1 LRWRSPA
8 RFLPC
13 GRCRASAKTHQQE
26 KGTVMKKSSENT
38 AVNATAFP
46 EQVSV
51 AMAEIA
57 ENMREG
63 LLRWLSVLA
72 CR

>member
-1 LRWRSPA
+1 
-8 RFLPC
+8 
-13 GRCRASAKTHQQE
+13 
-26 KGTVMKKSSENT
+26 MKKSSENT